1 LVEHIESVQMLC
13 MAVLAMHVVGMLQ
26 EESEVGSQQPAT
38 PWRVFVA
45 HTNFELAHV
54 IEDSGRVR
62 ALVL

>member
-1 LVEHIESVQMLC
+1 MLC